1 METKQNKTDAK
12 DKFLSFMLYNEEYC
26 IEILKVKEILGM
38 MDITMVPQTPNYL
51 RGVIN
56 LRGLIVPITDL
67 RRKFK
72 FPDMEY
78 SERTCIVVVEIESD
92 GEIMLLGI
100 TVDAINEVIGIPKEK
115 ISKVPYIN
123 AKIKADYI
131 MGITELDNSVKIL
144 LDIDKVLSDDE
155 LVLMKNVQEA
165 GANKGV

>member
-1 METKQNKTDAK
+1 MEKKQNKTDAK

-38 MDITMVPQTPNYL
+38 MDITMVPQTPDYL

-67 RRKFK
+67 RRKFN
-72 FPDMEY
+72 FPDLEY
-78 SERTCIVVVEIESD
+78 SERTCIVVVEID
-92 GEIMLLGI
+92 NNGEVMLLGV
-100 TVDAINEVIGIPKEK
+100 TVDAINEVIGITKDN

-131 MGITELDNSVKIL
+131 MGITEVDNSVKIL

-155 LVLMKNVQEA
+155 LVILKDVQDQKSS
-165 GANKGV
+165 NI

>member
-1 METKQNKTDAK
+1 MENKQSKTDAK

-67 RRKFK
+67 RRKFN

-78 SERTCIVVVEIESD
+78 SERTCIVVVEID
-92 GEIMLLGI
+92 NNGEIMLLGI

-131 MGITELDNSVKIL
+131 LGITEFDNSVKIL

-155 LVLMKNVQEA
+155 LVILKNVQ
-165 GANKGV
+165 GTNSTNV